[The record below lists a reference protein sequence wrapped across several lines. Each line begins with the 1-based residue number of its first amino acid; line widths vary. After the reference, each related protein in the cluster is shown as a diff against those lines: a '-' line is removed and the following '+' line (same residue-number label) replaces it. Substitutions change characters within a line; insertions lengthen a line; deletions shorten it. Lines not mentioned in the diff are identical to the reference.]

1 MKRWLV
7 LLIIITGWW
16 GTLRANEIY
25 GGPGDRLVGIA
36 PQDTLVDTL
45 IVTIQIPTVIGL
57 YVNGDVTFDLG
68 QYVSGGTYPPPTF
81 PAYYAPTS
89 VSGSN
94 ADGVDIQVFCN
105 SPTSTWT
112 LETWGSGDF
121 STTVALDQL
130 VYADDGTPDPPAGT
144 WTSFT
149 TTPTA
154 IATGSKTS
162 GWQNINQDY
171 RFRAEAD
178 DEPGTLQTTI
188 YYRLFAN

>member
-1 MKRWLV
+1 MKKWLIPV
-7 LLIIITGWW
+7 IIAGWL

-36 PQDTLVDTL
+36 PQDSLVDSL

-57 YVNGDVTFDLG
+57 YVNGNVTFDLN
-68 QYVSGGTYPPPTF
+68 QYVTAGTYPPATF
-81 PAYYAPTS
+81 PAYYAPTA
-89 VSGSN
+89 VSGTN

-105 SPTSTWT
+105 SPTATWT

-121 STTVALDQL
+121 SSTVTLDQL
-130 VYADDGTPDPPAGT
+130 VYADDGTADPPTGT

-149 TTPTA
+149 TTPTTVT
-154 IATGSKTS
+154 TGSKTN
-162 GWQNINQDY
+162 GWQNVNQDY

-188 YYRLFAN
+188 YYRVFSN